1 MSAVTNYLDL
11 DLLIEKDDD
20 GYRARVIGSPG
31 GQASSEFRPPFSQL
45 ELENFLLKV
54 GMSLTDI
61 RRNTR
66 RIDSSDMAEVKSFGG
81 RLFRAL
87 FDEQLQPTLVRSLD
101 EARRRQAGL
110 RLRLRLSDAPE
121 LADFPWEYLYDTGAN
136 RFLNLSVETPLV
148 RYLELPE
155 PGRPLTVQP
164 PLKILVMI
172 SAPSDVA
179 RLDVDVEWNRIT
191 SAVADLEARGLVT
204 VERLETATMAALQ
217 QTLRR
222 GEYHILHYVGHGGYD
237 EHSQDGVL
245 LLEGMDGRRRAVSGQ
260 DLGTLLHDHRSLRLV
275 ILNSCEGA
283 RSSPTDPFAGAAQ
296 SLVQQGIPAVI
307 AMQFEI
313 TDDAAITLSHE
324 FYSAL
329 ADGYAVDTA
338 LGEARKAIFAGG
350 NEVEWGTPVLY
361 MRSTSGRL
369 FKMQPPSTQPPPVR
383 EERREPPNPLNSP
396 ADVPSEVDLAAT
408 RDLLTPEVVKL
419 PEPAPV
425 PEPMVVSPVIEEMVQ
440 TSATVVPEPAT
451 VELPAPATRAPTEEK
466 DERVAP
472 GSQAVEAV
480 GEPRRGPAPML
491 ATQLSLIGAA
501 VLLVGLGL
509 SNSEGSQGT
518 GWFALEPLLA
528 VAGAAAIGVLAAQRR
543 QPAWGGGALIGLGFY
558 LVATYLF
565 LISTP
570 DHGFQAGLAVIT
582 IGGALILGAG
592 VSLWRKSAVSD
603 PIGVGWL
610 PATGGLVVAAAAFL
624 PVTSDSGPV
633 FLTELGNWLVGDKQA
648 FLVPLLLVAGWT
660 FVLSLYPSKRV
671 MDQRG
676 QILTLGLQLVAFFL
690 SAAVSSVDEG
700 WGTGYGLWLA
710 WAGAALIVA
719 GVVRLLRK
727 NVV

>member
-1 MSAVTNYLDL
+1 MTAVTNYLDL

-66 RIDSSDMAEVKSFGG
+66 RIDSSDMAEIKSFGG

-237 EHSQDGVL
+237 EQSQDGVL

-283 RSSPTDPFAGAAQ
+283 RTSPTDPFAGAAQ

-369 FKMQPPSTQPPPVR
+369 FKMQPPTTRTTPEHAET
-383 EERREPPNPLNSP
+383 EELP
-396 ADVPSEVDLAAT
+396 AVTAAPAKIDVEAT
-408 RDLLTPEVVKL
+408 RDFVAPQQEVVTPPEPL
-419 PEPAPV
+419 RVPEPIAASLPEATDPPPEAAVPEPAPV
-425 PEPMVVSPVIEEMVQ
+425 EVPTPIRGENDDQVKDAATGFQ
-440 TSATVVPEPAT
+440 TVDPPAQ
-451 VELPAPATRAPTEEK
+451 
-466 DERVAP
+466 P
-472 GSQAVEAV
+472 GHGSSM
-480 GEPRRGPAPML
+480 R

-543 QPAWGGGALIGLGFY
+543 QPAWGGGALIGLGWY

-592 VSLWRKSAVSD
+592 ISLWRKSAVSD

-690 SAAVSSVDEG
+690 SAAVSSVNEG

>member
-1 MSAVTNYLDL
+1 MPAITNYLDL
-11 DLLIEKDDD
+11 DLLIEKDDE

-31 GQASSEFRPPFSQL
+31 GQASSEFRPPFSPL
-45 ELENFLLKV
+45 ELENFLLRV
-54 GMSLTDI
+54 GMSLTEI

-66 RIDSSDMAEVKSFGG
+66 RIDSSDMAEIKSFGG

-172 SAPSDVA
+172 SAPTDVA
-179 RLDVDVEWNRIT
+179 QLDVDVEWNRIT
-191 SAVADLEARGLVT
+191 SAVADLEARGLVS

-217 QTLRR
+217 RTLRR

-237 EHSQDGVL
+237 EQSQDGVL
-245 LLEGMDGRRRAVSGQ
+245 LLEGMDGRRRPVSGQ

-275 ILNSCEGA
+275 VLNSCEGA

-313 TDDAAITLSHE
+313 TDEAAITLSHE

-369 FKMQPPSTQPPPVR
+369 FKMQPPSAQPPSAQ
-383 EERREPPNPLNSP
+383 SP
-396 ADVPSEVDLAAT
+396 AVHAEPDKPEEPKDLPPPTTMVPELDVVAAPPDPVAT
-408 RDLLTPEVVKL
+408 EPEVVAPEPVVIEHL
-419 PEPAPV
+419 PE
-425 PEPMVVSPVIEEMVQ
+425 E
-440 TSATVVPEPAT
+440 VVPETVVVKPSSPSVAAPSPEPVKEVASIAEQPVSRMAELAPRPAT
-451 VELPAPATRAPTEEK
+451 AI
-466 DERVAP
+466 
-472 GSQAVEAV
+472 S
-480 GEPRRGPAPML
+480 

-501 VLLVGLGL
+501 ILLVGLGL
-509 SNSEGSQGT
+509 SNGAATKGLT
-518 GWFALEPLLA
+518 AFVLEPLL
-528 VAGAAAIGVLAAQRR
+528 VVGGAALLSAMATKGR
-543 QPAWGGGALIGLGFY
+543 QPAWGSGALIGLGLY
-558 LVATYLF
+558 MGVTLLP

-570 DHGFQAGLAVIT
+570 DYGFQVGEAVMAIGSGLIA
-582 IGGALILGAG
+582 GAG
-592 VSLWRKSAVSD
+592 VSLWRKSPVSE
-603 PIGVGWL
+603 PRGVGWL
-610 PATGGLVVAAAAFL
+610 SATGGLVVSVASFL
-624 PVTSDSGPV
+624 PVTADDGPK
-633 FLTELGNWLVGDKQA
+633 FFTEMAEWVVGDRQA
-648 FLVPLLLVAGWT
+648 LIFPLLLVSGWT
-660 FVLSLYPSKRV
+660 FLLSLYPSKRV
-671 MDQRG
+671 SEQRG
-676 QILTLGLQLVAFFL
+676 QILAIGALLAAFFVSL
-690 SAAVSSVDEG
+690 AVAASSEG
-700 WGTGYGLWLA
+700 WGTGYGLWIAL
-710 WAGAALIVA
+710 AGAGLVVA
-719 GVVRLLRK
+719 GVWRPLRTGK
-727 NVV
+727 P

>member
-66 RIDSSDMAEVKSFGG
+66 RIDSSDMAEIKSFGG

-191 SAVADLEARGLVT
+191 SAVADLESRGLVS

-217 QTLRR
+217 RTLRR

-237 EHSQDGVL
+237 EQSQDGVL

-313 TDDAAITLSHE
+313 TDEAAITLSHE

-369 FKMQPPSTQPPPVR
+369 FRMQPPATRTPPEPADTQEIPAVIA
-383 EERREPPNPLNSP
+383 SP
-396 ADVPSEVDLAAT
+396 AEVAVAAT
-408 RDLLTPEVVKL
+408 RDLVAPPPEIVTP
-419 PEPAPV
+419 PEPVGV
-425 PEPMVVSPVIEEMVQ
+425 PEPIAASLPIE
-440 TSATVVPEPAT
+440 TSDPPSEAAVPEPAT
-451 VELPAPATRAPTEEK
+451 VEVPTPIRGEIDDQVKDAATGFQTVVPPTQPG
-466 DERVAP
+466 P
-472 GSQAVEAV
+472 GS
-480 GEPRRGPAPML
+480 APMR

-509 SNSEGSQGT
+509 SNGEGSQGP
-518 GWFALEPLLA
+518 GWFALQPLLA

-570 DHGFQAGLAVIT
+570 DHGFQPALAVIT
-582 IGGALILGAG
+582 IGAALILGAG

-690 SAAVSSVDEG
+690 AAAVASVDEG

-710 WAGAALIVA
+710 WAGAALIVV

-727 NVV
+727 NVA

>member
-31 GQASSEFRPPFSQL
+31 GQASSQFMPPFSQL

-66 RIDSSDMAEVKSFGG
+66 RIDSSDMAEIKSFGG

-179 RLDVDVEWNRIT
+179 QLDVDVEWNRIT

-369 FKMQPPSTQPPPVR
+369 FKMQPPTPRTTP
-383 EERREPPNPLNSP
+383 ERAEPDELP
-396 ADVPSEVDLAAT
+396 AVIASLSEDVAAT
-408 RDLLTPEVVKL
+408 RDFVAPQQAVAMPPDPVLVPDPIAESL
-419 PEPAPV
+419 P
-425 PEPMVVSPVIEEMVQ
+425 IERIEQ
-440 TSATVVPEPAT
+440 PSEAVVPEPTT
-451 VELPAPATRAPTEEK
+451 VEAQASAIREATDEQVKKAMTGSPGEEAPAE
-466 DERVAP
+466 P
-472 GSQAVEAV
+472 G
-480 GEPRRGPAPML
+480 RGSPSML

-558 LVATYLF
+558 LVATYFF

-592 VSLWRKSAVSD
+592 VSLWRRSAVSD

-633 FLTELGNWLVGDKQA
+633 FLTELGNWLVGDTQA

-690 SAAVSSVDEG
+690 SAAVSSVNEG

>member
-1 MSAVTNYLDL
+1 MTAVTNYLDL

-31 GQASSEFRPPFSQL
+31 GQASSAFQPPFSQL

-66 RIDSSDMAEVKSFGG
+66 RIDSSDMAEIKSFGG

-179 RLDVDVEWNRIT
+179 QLDVDVEWNRIT
-191 SAVADLEARGLVT
+191 SAVADLESRGLVS

-217 QTLRR
+217 RTLRR

-237 EHSQDGVL
+237 EQTQDGVL
-245 LLEGMDGRRRAVSGQ
+245 LLEGMDGRRRPVSGQ

-369 FKMQPPSTQPPPVR
+369 FRMQAPTARTTPELAVTQELPAVTASPP
-383 EERREPPNPLNSP
+383 
-396 ADVPSEVDLAAT
+396 EVDVAAT
-408 RDLLTPEVVKL
+408 RDFVPAQQEVVTA
-419 PEPAPV
+419 PEPPLV
-425 PEPMVVSPVIEEMVQ
+425 PEPTAASLPVK
-440 TSATVVPEPAT
+440 ATDPPSEAAVPESPAVEVPT
-451 VELPAPATRAPTEEK
+451 PILVGGATDQQVKNAATGFQTEELPSQ
-466 DERVAP
+466 P
-472 GSQAVEAV
+472 GHGS
-480 GEPRRGPAPML
+480 APMR
-491 ATQLSLIGAA
+491 ATQLSLLGAA

-509 SNSEGSQGT
+509 SNSEGSLGT
-518 GWFALEPLLA
+518 AWFALEPLLA

-543 QPAWGGGALIGLGFY
+543 QPPWGGGALIGLGFY
-558 LVATYLF
+558 LVAVYLP

-570 DHGFQAGLAVIT
+570 DHGFRAGLAVIT
-582 IGGALILGAG
+582 IGAALILAAG
-592 VSLWRKSAVSD
+592 VSLWRKAAVSD
-603 PIGVGWL
+603 PRGVGWL

-624 PVTSDSGPV
+624 PVTSDNGPV
-633 FLTELGNWLVGDKQA
+633 FFTEMGEWLVGNRQV
-648 FLVPLLLVAGWT
+648 FLMPLLLVAGWT
-660 FVLSLYPSKRV
+660 FLLSLYPSKRV

-676 QILTLGLQLVAFFL
+676 QILALGLQLTVGFL
-690 SAAVSSVDEG
+690 SVAAASVKEG

-710 WAGAALIVA
+710 WAGAALIVV

-727 NVV
+727 QVA

>member
-11 DLLIEKDDD
+11 DLLIEKEDE

-66 RIDSSDMAEVKSFGG
+66 RIDSSDMAEIKSFGG

-179 RLDVDVEWNRIT
+179 PLDVDVEWNRIT
-191 SAVADLEARGLVT
+191 SAVADLAARGLVT

-237 EHSQDGVL
+237 ERSQDGVL
-245 LLEGMDGRRRAVSGQ
+245 VLEGMDGRRRPVSGQ

-369 FKMQPPSTQPPPVR
+369 FKMLPPPVQAPSVHV
-383 EERREPPNPLNSP
+383 E
-396 ADVPSEVDLAAT
+396 SEVIPRPEPITPDPDVVVPLPDAGGADEP
-408 RDLLTPEVVKL
+408 RAVPPEQELVMAPVEVAQVFPEVVSSKPTERDVAVRDIAQPPL
-419 PEPAPV
+419 EVQASDPIDRIADSPSQSGPAL
-425 PEPMVVSPVIEEMVQ
+425 
-440 TSATVVPEPAT
+440 SAT
-451 VELPAPATRAPTEEK
+451 
-466 DERVAP
+466 
-472 GSQAVEAV
+472 Q
-480 GEPRRGPAPML
+480 M
-491 ATQLSLIGAA
+491 SLIGAA
-501 VLLVGLGL
+501 LVLVGLGL
-509 SNSEGSQGT
+509 SNGPATKGI
-518 GWFALEPLLA
+518 GWFVFEPLLA
-528 VAGAAAIGVLAAQRR
+528 VVGAAAIGTRSTKGR
-543 QPAWGGGALIGLGFY
+543 DPWWGGGVLIGLGSY
-558 LVATYLF
+558 LAITLLP
-565 LISTP
+565 LINTP
-570 DHGFQAGLAVIT
+570 DYGLQAPELVMAIGAV
-582 IGGALILGAG
+582 LIANAG
-592 VSLWRKSAVSD
+592 VSLWRKSPVSE
-603 PIGVGWL
+603 PRSL
-610 PATGGLVVAAAAFL
+610 GLMSGAGALLISVSAFL
-624 PVTSDSGPV
+624 PVTGDDGPEFFTEMGVWVVGSSAALLGPILLVVAWV
-633 FLTELGNWLVGDKQA
+633 FL
-648 FLVPLLLVAGWT
+648 
-660 FVLSLYPSKRV
+660 LSFYPSKRPLA
-671 MDQRG
+671 QRG
-676 QILTLGLQLVAFFL
+676 QVLAFGVELTAFFL
-690 SAAVSSVDEG
+690 SVTIASFTEF
-700 WGTGYGLWLA
+700 WGGVGPGLMFALVG
-710 WAGAALIVA
+710 AGLIVVGA
-719 GVVRLLRK
+719 VRSPRATK
-727 NVV
+727 AA